1 VAQREPFSLCL
12 QIAFHEDLEDPIFGF
27 RLRNEQGHIAVAS
40 RTDWEHG
47 PSGHFAA
54 GQRTLV
60 RMRLTNLL
68 QPGRYTFS
76 PGVVRNGM
84 GNDPLDMR
92 DDYTSFIVH
101 GPNIT
106 GGQADLPYELEI
118 VPG

>member
-1 VAQREPFSLCL
+1 M
-12 QIAFHEDLEDPIFGF
+12 QIAFHEDLQDPIFGF
-27 RLRNEQGHIAVAS
+27 RLTNELRQIVVAS

-68 QPGRYTFS
+68 APGRYTFT
-76 PGVVRNGM
+76 PGVVRAGL

-92 DDYTSFIVH
+92 EDYTSFIVH

-106 GGQADLPYELEI
+106 RG
-118 VPG
+118 PGRLAVRARDRAR